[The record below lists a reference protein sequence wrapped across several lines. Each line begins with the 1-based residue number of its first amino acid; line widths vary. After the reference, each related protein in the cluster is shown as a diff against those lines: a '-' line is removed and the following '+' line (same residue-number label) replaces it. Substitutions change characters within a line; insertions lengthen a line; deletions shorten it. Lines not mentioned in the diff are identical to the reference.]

1 MPTQMQR
8 RATRQ
13 RADCAGSLRD
23 GATFRQGGVANALWG
38 ITPRRRP
45 LLTLAKIRFRQTDN

>member
-1 MPTQMQR
+1 MPKHIQR

-23 GATFRQGGVANALWG
+23 GSYLRQGGVANGLWG

-45 LLTLAKIRFRQTDN
+45 LLALAQIRSRQTDN

>member
-1 MPTQMQR
+1 MPKHIQR

-13 RADCAGSLRD
+13 RADCAGSLGD
-23 GATFRQGGVANALWG
+23 GAYFRQGGVANALWG

-45 LLTLAKIRFRQTDN
+45 LLALAKIRSRQMDN

>member
-1 MPTQMQR
+1 MPEHIQR

-23 GATFRQGGVANALWG
+23 GADLRQGGVANALWG
-38 ITPRRRP
+38 ITPRRHS
-45 LLTLAKIRFRQTDN
+45 LLALAKIRSRQMDN